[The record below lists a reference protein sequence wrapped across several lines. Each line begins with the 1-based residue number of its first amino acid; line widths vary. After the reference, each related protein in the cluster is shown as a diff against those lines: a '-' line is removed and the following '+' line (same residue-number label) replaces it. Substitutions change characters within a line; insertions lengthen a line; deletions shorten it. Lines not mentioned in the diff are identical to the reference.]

1 MNFKCPFCPRTFSQR
16 SAYSQHTQICLRKVE
31 VEEESNSET
40 HSIDLTQ
47 DIKESDDNEL
57 MEYEPFQEAA
67 QETSFSSMESTY
79 SNLLSE
85 ISIMSYEEN
94 IELKESEVLEESEES
109 EESEIFEEAKEPEPE
124 ALTEFPND
132 AYKDLM
138 VLVTKHKLNN
148 KAGNA
153 IIQFFNKHSAL
164 SKSPLPKNIEKGRT
178 FMNKMKFPNLSF
190 NKICIT
196 YHNGKEY
203 FLHYQSLIQCI
214 KNILAVPDITQ
225 YFALSFENY
234 EREGESIYKEQ
245 NTGMWWKATEDSLPI
260 GAKLLSLILYSDATT
275 TDTLG
280 KSQLHPIYL
289 SIGNIPTWRRNKQDA
304 KQLLGYLPILEAASD
319 IEKKSSMFKNLV
331 RETFHKSLQHLL
343 DPIVSLKTGVDLL
356 VDNASIWF
364 YPRISVIIA
373 DWPEAATF
381 CLTYKSSNSKLPCHF
396 CLVTR
401 DNLANINLLSSDTE
415 PRSHQNMC
423 NHFEENT
430 EKSVS
435 IESVHNFFWN

>member
-1 MNFKCPFCPRTFSQR
+1 MNIKMIICGGMYLFYLISWHHIFILFKNMSFKCPFCSRIFRQR
-16 SAYSQHTQICLRKVE
+16 IAYSQHVQVCLRKVE
-31 VEEESNSET
+31 VDEEESNSET
-40 HSIDLTQ
+40 HSINITQ
-47 DIKESDDNEL
+47 DINEIDDNEL
-57 MEYEPFQEAA
+57 MEYKPFQEAA
-67 QETSFSSMESTY
+67 QDTSFSSMESTY

-85 ISIMSYEEN
+85 LSIMSYEEN
-94 IELKESEVLEESEES
+94 IELEESEEP
-109 EESEIFEEAKEPEPE
+109 EESEIFEKAKEPEPE
-124 ALTEFPND
+124 ALTEFSND

-196 YHNGKEY
+196 YHNDKAY

-225 YFALSFENY
+225 NFALSFENY
-234 EREGESIYKEQ
+234 EREGESVYKEQ
-245 NTGMWWKATEDSLPI
+245 NNGMWWKNTEGSLPT

-289 SIGNIPTWRRNKQDA
+289 SIGNIPTWHRNKPDA
-304 KQLLGYLPILEAASD
+304 KQLLGYLPILEAVSS
-319 IEKKSSMFKNLV
+319 IEKKSSTYKNLV
-331 RETFHKSLQHLL
+331 RKTFHKSLRHLL
-343 DPIVSLKTGVDLL
+343 KPIIL
-356 VDNASIWF
+356 
-364 YPRISVIIA
+364 
-373 DWPEAATF
+373 E
-381 CLTYKSSNSKLPCHF
+381 
-396 CLVTR
+396 
-401 DNLANINLLSSDTE
+401 
-415 PRSHQNMC
+415 
-423 NHFEENT
+423 
-430 EKSVS
+430 
-435 IESVHNFFWN
+435 

>member
-1 MNFKCPFCPRTFSQR
+1 MNFQCPFCPRTFSQR
-16 SAYSQHTQICLRKVE
+16 SAYSQHTQVCLRKAE
-31 VEEESNSET
+31 VDEEDNSET

-47 DIKESDDNEL
+47 DVNESDDNEL

-67 QETSFSSMESTY
+67 QDTSFSSMESTY

-85 ISIMSYEEN
+85 ISIMSYEET
-94 IELKESEVLEESEES
+94 
-109 EESEIFEEAKEPEPE
+109 KEPEPE

-138 VLVTKHKLNN
+138 VLVTKYKLNN

-225 YFALSFENY
+225 NFALSFENY
-234 EREGESIYKEQ
+234 VHEGESVYKEQ
-245 NTGMWWKATEDSLPI
+245 NNGIWWKNTEGSLPT

-289 SIGNIPTWRRNKQDA
+289 SIGNIPTWRRNKPDA
-304 KQLLGYLPILEAASD
+304 KQLLGYLPILQAVSS
-319 IEKKSSMFKNLV
+319 IEKKSSTYKNLV
-331 RETFHKSLQHLL
+331 RETFHKSLRHLL
-343 DPIVSLKTGVDLL
+343 EPIILLEDGVDLS
-356 VDNASIWF
+356 VNNETIWF
-364 YPRISVIIA
+364 YPRVSTIIS
-373 DWPEAATF
+373 DWPEAASF
-381 CLTYKSSNSKLPCHF
+381 CLVYKSPNSTFPYHF
-396 CLVTR
+396 CLVKK
-401 DNLANINLLSSDTE
+401 DDLANINLSFNDVV
-415 PRSHQNMC
+415 PRTHNEMRRYL
-423 NHFEENT
+423 ENNT
-430 EKSVS
+430 PNSAS
-435 IESVHNFFWN
+435 IESVPNFFWNLP

>member
-31 VEEESNSET
+31 VDEEESNSET

-47 DIKESDDNEL
+47 DINESDDNEL

-67 QETSFSSMESTY
+67 QDTSFSSMESTY

-94 IELKESEVLEESEES
+94 IELEESEES
-109 EESEIFEEAKEPEPE
+109 EKSEIFEEAKEPEPE

-148 KAGNA
+148 KAGNT

-164 SKSPLPKNIEKGRT
+164 SKSPLSKNIEKGRT

-214 KNILAVPDITQ
+214 KNILI
-225 YFALSFENY
+225 LHK
-234 EREGESIYKEQ
+234 I
-245 NTGMWWKATEDSLPI
+245 
-260 GAKLLSLILYSDATT
+260 LL
-275 TDTLG
+275 
-280 KSQLHPIYL
+280 YL
-289 SIGNIPTWRRNKQDA
+289 
-304 KQLLGYLPILEAASD
+304 
-319 IEKKSSMFKNLV
+319 
-331 RETFHKSLQHLL
+331 
-343 DPIVSLKTGVDLL
+343 LKTMSMKEKVFIKNKITEYGGRILKGL
-356 VDNASIWF
+356 CQQAPNYYHLF
-364 YPRISVIIA
+364 YIQMQQLQIHWVSAGTGQCSKKISMSWTCPGHV
-373 DWPEAATF
+373 P
-381 CLTYKSSNSKLPCHF
+381 SKCP
-396 CLVTR
+396 VQ
-401 DNLANINLLSSDTE
+401 I
-415 PRSHQNMC
+415 SHY
-423 NHFEENT
+423 
-430 EKSVS
+430 
-435 IESVHNFFWN
+435 IPL